1 MGESETLIVTPTLLS
16 SVAFIMASSST
27 PSAYALARTP
37 SFQKLKAAAGSDDVD
52 DCLHIV
58 FSQDYVQN
66 DQLLMA
72 LGEQRDLLVAKVKW
86 LEDLAEEGEGF
97 LPFHD
102 NGDIGLDSLK
112 ETVKRKKKVLAG
124 LIKLM
129 DAARKGREEKK
140 FNLFWFG

>member
-1 MGESETLIVTPTLLS
+1 
-16 SVAFIMASSST
+16 MASSST

-37 SFQKLKAAAGSDDVD
+37 SFQKLKGAAGSDDVD

-86 LEDLAEEGEGF
+86 LEDLVEEGEGF
-97 LPFHD
+97 LPFHE
-102 NGDIGLDSLK
+102 NGDIGLDRLK
-112 ETVKRKKKVLAG
+112 ETVEREKKVLAG
-124 LIKLM
+124 LINLM
-129 DAARKGREEKK
+129 DLARKGREEKK
-140 FNLFWFG
+140 VNLFWFG